1 MSAHAV
7 GAPVHPATKV
17 PISIPFV
24 TLAAILIGVGVF
36 ALAYFMI
43 SFDLLYLGGVLA
55 LLTGGLMLFHPLAGL
70 DRAD

>member
-7 GAPVHPATKV
+7 GVPAHVVTRS

-24 TLAAILIGVGVF
+24 ALAAFLIGVGV
-36 ALAYFMI
+36 LGMAYFMVT
-43 SFDLLYLGGVLA
+43 FDLLYLGGIVA
-55 LLTGGLMLFHPLAGL
+55 CVAGGLMLFHPLAGH